1 MPRRAPRPAAY
12 VRAHESINSAHVAFF
27 ERRYII
33 KVQTL
38 RNTDSHEKLP
48 MKSRILSQ
56 KGGSTVV
63 PLAEIDANQPAL
75 LQDPYEYFARLRNEA
90 PVFRDPKTGVVSV
103 STYDLVLEVNRRP
116 KIYSS
121 DMARMLKSGG
131 AGAIDPEE
139 AAIMAE
145 GQPWVN
151 TMLTADP
158 PAHTR
163 YKKLAMKAFTH
174 ARVEALSDSIA
185 EGVNKLIDD
194 FQKDGVV
201 EFKSQF
207 ADHLPS
213 MIIADMLGVPRSEIP
228 QFQIWL
234 RAAISRL
241 AGGATREQRLD
252 AARKEIELQRYLIAA
267 IDERRATSRNDV
279 ISALVHSTLADE
291 GDPRPL
297 GVAELIGMLH
307 QIFTAGQETTAQAL
321 SYATYQLI
329 INPDQLELARSSPAF
344 FSALVE
350 ETLRHLTPTNNMWR
364 IIKEDTTLG
373 GVGLKAGEVLFL
385 RYGSANR
392 DEKKFSDGERF
403 DIRRPNTKEHLAFG
417 AGIHTCLGMAL
428 ARKEMNIALPIVFR
442 RLKNLRL
449 APGKSFTFAPSPLL
463 RGVLSL
469 HLEFDPE

>member
-1 MPRRAPRPAAY
+1 MASGTSSRADQSAA
-12 VRAHESINSAHVAFF
+12 
-27 ERRYII
+27 
-33 KVQTL
+33 
-38 RNTDSHEKLP
+38 
-48 MKSRILSQ
+48 
-56 KGGSTVV
+56 V
-63 PLAEIDANQPAL
+63 PLVEIDANQSAL
-75 LQDPYEYFARLRNEA
+75 LQNPYEYFARLRSEA
-90 PVFRDPKTGVVSV
+90 PVFRDPKTGVVAV
-103 STYDLVLEVNRRP
+103 STYDLVLEVNKRP

-121 DMARMLKSGG
+121 DMAKILKSGG
-131 AGAIDPEE
+131 VGTIDPEE

-163 YKKLAMKAFTH
+163 YKKLAMKAFTQ
-174 ARVEALSDSIA
+174 ARVEALSDSIV
-185 EGVNKLIDD
+185 EGVDRLLDG

-213 MIIADMLGVPRSEIP
+213 MVIADMLGVPRSEIP

-234 RAAISRL
+234 RAAITRL
-241 AGGATREQRLD
+241 AGGASREQRLD
-252 AARKEIELQRYLIAA
+252 AARKEIDLQRYLIAA
-267 IDERRATSRNDV
+267 IDERRASPRNDV
-279 ISALVHSTLADE
+279 ISDLVHATLADE

-297 GVAELIGMLH
+297 GVAEMIGMLH

-321 SYATYQLI
+321 SYAIYQLI
-329 INPDQLELARSSPAF
+329 VNPDQRELARSNPTLYVSV
-344 FSALVE
+344 VE

-364 IIKEDTTLG
+364 IVKEDTTLG
-373 GVGLKAGEVLFL
+373 GVGLKAGEVMLL

-392 DEKKFSDGERF
+392 DDKKFADGETF
-403 DIRRPNTKEHLAFG
+403 DVRPNAKEHLAFG

-428 ARKEMNIALPIVFR
+428 ARKEMGIALPIVFE

-449 APGKSFTFAPSPLL
+449 APGKSFSFAPSPLL

-469 HLEFDPE
+469 HLEFDPA

>member
-1 MPRRAPRPAAY
+1 MASGTSSRADQSAA
-12 VRAHESINSAHVAFF
+12 
-27 ERRYII
+27 
-33 KVQTL
+33 
-38 RNTDSHEKLP
+38 
-48 MKSRILSQ
+48 
-56 KGGSTVV
+56 V
-63 PLAEIDANQPAL
+63 PLVEIDANQSAL
-75 LQDPYEYFARLRNEA
+75 LQNPYEYFARLRSEA
-90 PVFRDPKTGVVSV
+90 PVFRDPKTGVVAV
-103 STYDLVLEVNRRP
+103 STYDLVLEVNKRP

-121 DMARMLKSGG
+121 DMAKILKSGG
-131 AGAIDPEE
+131 VGTIDPEE

-163 YKKLAMKAFTH
+163 YKKLAMKAFTQ
-174 ARVEALSDSIA
+174 ARVEALSDSIV
-185 EGVNKLIDD
+185 EGVDRLLDG

-213 MIIADMLGVPRSEIP
+213 MVIADMLGVPRSEIP

-234 RAAISRL
+234 RAAITRL
-241 AGGATREQRLD
+241 AGGASREQRLD
-252 AARKEIELQRYLIAA
+252 AARKEIDLQRYLIAA
-267 IDERRATSRNDV
+267 IDERRASPRNDV
-279 ISALVHSTLADE
+279 ISDLVHATLADE

-297 GVAELIGMLH
+297 GVAEMIGMLH

-321 SYATYQLI
+321 SYAIYQLI
-329 INPDQLELARSSPAF
+329 VNPDQRELARSNPTLYVSV
-344 FSALVE
+344 VE

-364 IIKEDTTLG
+364 IVKEDTTLG
-373 GVGLKAGEVLFL
+373 GVGLKAGEVMLL

-392 DEKKFSDGERF
+392 DDKKFADGETF
-403 DIRRPNTKEHLAFG
+403 DVRRPNAKEHLAFG

-428 ARKEMNIALPIVFR
+428 ARKEMGIALPIVFE

-449 APGKSFTFAPSPLL
+449 APGKSFSFAPSPLL

-469 HLEFDPE
+469 HLEFDPA